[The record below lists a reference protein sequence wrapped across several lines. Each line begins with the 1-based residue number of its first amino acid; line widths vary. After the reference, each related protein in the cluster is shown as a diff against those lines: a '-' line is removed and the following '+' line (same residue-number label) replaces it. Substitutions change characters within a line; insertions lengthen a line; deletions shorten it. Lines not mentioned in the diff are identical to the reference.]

1 MMESKACMLTNPPM
15 ILGFETSFTLKF
27 LVIYIYNYIWIFLI
41 CFLPFQRYPVIE
53 QLEATGQRSVTY
65 LFEPGFGNVISF
77 MIGHFEKSPRT
88 DPKLADLCR
97 DISYDFCFRV
107 EVYGKDLG
115 LYIRALKPV

>member
-1 MMESKACMLTNPPM
+1 MYAN
-15 ILGFETSFTLKF
+15 KF
-27 LVIYIYNYIWIFLI
+27 PHDPRIRNLIYFKIFSDLYIYIYIYIWIFLI
-41 CFLPFQRYPVIE
+41 CLLPFQRYPVIE

-77 MIGHFEKSPRT
+77 LIGHFAVYPWS

-115 LYIRALKPV
+115 LYIHAFKNV

>member
-1 MMESKACMLTNPPM
+1 M

-27 LVIYIYNYIWIFLI
+27 LVIYMYKYIWIFLI

-77 MIGHFEKSPRT
+77 LIAHFPVYPWT

-115 LYIRALKPV
+115 LYIRALKAV